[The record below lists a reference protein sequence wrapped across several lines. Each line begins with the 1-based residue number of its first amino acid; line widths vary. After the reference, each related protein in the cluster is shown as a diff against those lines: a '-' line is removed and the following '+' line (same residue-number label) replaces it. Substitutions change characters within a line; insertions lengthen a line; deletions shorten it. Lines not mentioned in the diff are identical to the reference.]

1 MNNTQHCT
9 MNEPLCRPSRRSK
22 WEKILSKL
30 LATITICNAE
40 ELSKIK

>member
-1 MNNTQHCT
+1 MNNPQQCT
-9 MNEPLCRPSRRSK
+9 MNEPLCRQSQRSK
-22 WEKILSKL
+22 WKKMLSQL